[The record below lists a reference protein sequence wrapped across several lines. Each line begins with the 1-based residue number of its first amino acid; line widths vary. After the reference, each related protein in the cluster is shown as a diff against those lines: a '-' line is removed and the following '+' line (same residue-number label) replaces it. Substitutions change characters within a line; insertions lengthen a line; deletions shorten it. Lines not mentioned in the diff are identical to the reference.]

1 MASLQPR
8 LPAVTLVLIAGIA
21 CGGGGSAS
29 PTSPTTPAPTAS
41 APAPTPPTTPAPTT
55 PTPNTTAPVLSVLSV
70 PFVAPEAAVAFFI
83 FGATLP
89 SGLQNPTY
97 EIETANQSTA
107 VFASSPGRVVNITA
121 TSQGDRAVFIV
132 PSDNSVFDIA
142 YDHVNNVQVSI
153 GQSVTAGQQIGTVGT
168 LNNGRGRTEL
178 QINRSDAT
186 PVLAQCPRNFGTTA
200 FNDAFQAAALRLN
213 GSATVCSAD
222 TVRP

>member
-1 MASLQPR
+1 MRITNLAAVLMAT
-8 LPAVTLVLIAGIA
+8 ATLMVA
-21 CGGGGSAS
+21 CGGGGGS
-29 PTSPTTPAPTAS
+29 TTPTAPTPTAS
-41 APAPTPPTTPAPTT
+41 APAPTTPAPTTPTAPAPTT
-55 PTPNTTAPVLSVLSV
+55 PTPNTTAPVLSV
-70 PFVAPEAAVAFFI
+70 PFVAPESAVAFFI

-89 SGLQNPTY
+89 SGVQNPTY

-107 VFASSPGRVVNITA
+107 VFASSPGRVVNITT

-213 GSATVCSAD
+213 GSATVCNAD

>member
-1 MASLQPR
+1 MRGMMRTTNLAALITAIAT
-8 LPAVTLVLIAGIA
+8 LAVA
-21 CGGGGSAS
+21 CGGGGGSSS
-29 PTSPTTPAPTAS
+29 PTSPTPTAS
-41 APAPTPPTTPAPTT
+41 APAPAPTTPTAPTTPAP
-55 PTPNTTAPVLSVLSV
+55 NTTAPVLSV

-89 SGLQNPTY
+89 SGVQNPTY

-107 VFASSPGRVVNITA
+107 VFASSPGRVVNITT
-121 TSQGDRAVFIV
+121 TSQGDRSVFIV
-132 PSDNSVFDIA
+132 PADNSVFDIA
-142 YDHVNNVQVSI
+142 YDHVNNVQVSV

-168 LNNGRGRTEL
+168 LNNGRGRSEL
-178 QINRSDAT
+178 QINRSDTT

-213 GSATVCSAD
+213 GSATVCSAE